1 METPGLGALHSE
13 PDYRDG
19 IAAAGAMQAFASIQL
34 LPTYD
39 TDLTKLG
46 EVMMQGQQ
54 PACVSYA
61 WVMVMKLYWY
71 IKTGKVVDFE
81 PRFLHILSRGNLA
94 VTDGR
99 YPRTVAKVS
108 VQYGCCTKATL
119 NGDVTMSMA
128 DYCDPNAISAAAY
141 AEAKQYALP
150 GYMRV
155 PLNQMTMRSAVQL
168 YGAISALFQIG
179 SEFWLPSWA
188 DKDIDPLRTPA
199 QVVSGHELVI
209 KGWNATFER
218 LRNHWSA
225 TWANNGEANFD
236 WTSWA
241 PYIFEMWAP
250 AEIPADTASFL
261 KNLPAPSDFHYEWDI
276 NLSQG
281 MFNDDVKFAQIALM
295 ILGFLPPLTPDDLGH
310 YGPKTAV
317 AVGKYQ
323 QANRIS
329 PSPSNIGP
337 MTRGALN
344 KQFAL

>member
-1 METPGLGALHSE
+1 MQPSLGALHSE

-19 IAAAGAMQAFASIQL
+19 IAAAAAIEAFSGIQL

-61 WVMVMKLYWY
+61 WAMVMKWYWFV
-71 IKTGKVVDFE
+71 KTGKVIDFE
-81 PRFLHILSRGNLA
+81 PRFLHILSRGTLG
-94 VTDGR
+94 VDDGR
-99 YPRTVAKVS
+99 VPRTVAKVS
-108 VQYGCCTKATL
+108 VQYGCCTKASL
-119 NGDVTMSMA
+119 SGDVTMSST
-128 DYCDPNAISAAAY
+128 DYCATSAISPEAY

-155 PLNQMTMRSAVQL
+155 PLSQTAMRGAVQL
-168 YGAISALFQIG
+168 YGAISGLFQIG

-209 KGWNATFER
+209 KGWGTSLER

-225 TWANNGEANFD
+225 GWADMGEANFD
-236 WTSWA
+236 WSKWS
-241 PYIFEMWAP
+241 PYIFELWAP
-250 AEIPADTASFL
+250 AEIPADTTSFL
-261 KNLPAPSDFHYEWDI
+261 KTLPAPSDFHYQW
-276 NLSQG
+276 NTNMAQG
-281 MFNDDVKFAQIALM
+281 TVSDDVRFAQIALM

-317 AVGKYQ
+317 AVSKYQ

-337 MTRGALN
+337 LTRAALN
-344 KQFAL
+344 AAFAL